1 MNRWHLAVGVGVF
14 FAVVMTIAALYT
26 LITVVF
32 AEVNPIAVLAAVS
45 VALAGLVWFKRTIKN
60 A

>member
-1 MNRWHLAVGVGVF
+1 MGLGVF

-26 LITVVF
+26 FITVVF